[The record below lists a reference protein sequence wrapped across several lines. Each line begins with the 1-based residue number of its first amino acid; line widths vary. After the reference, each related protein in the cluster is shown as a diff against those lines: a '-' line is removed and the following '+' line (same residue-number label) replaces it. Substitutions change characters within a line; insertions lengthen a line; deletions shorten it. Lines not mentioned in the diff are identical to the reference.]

1 MVEILKV
8 KVVET
13 IALLYHY
20 ETFILAGDNR
30 KHFIKQVLESVVAVT
45 GLKRS
50 GKIRNNNITIK
61 SLFEHLM
68 ENHLI
73 EGSTECTKEDK
84 M

>member
-1 MVEILKV
+1 
-8 KVVET
+8 
-13 IALLYHY
+13 
-20 ETFILAGDNR
+20 
-30 KHFIKQVLESVVAVT
+30 VAAVA

-50 GKIRNNNITIK
+50 GERRNNNITTR

-73 EGSTECTKEDK
+73 EGSTECTKEEK